1 MQANACPSHRPEIIL
16 SASPLKSHGSWA
28 YQALANSHADAFK
41 AIGHAVEKADAVR
54 QAGPNLSNG
63 EERERRNEWAEAPFR
78 LVLPPREGKA
88 RREKSIDPDGLRL
101 LDENT
106 AIPVNSL
113 FITVGFKMRGGD
125 ASVTSPRRA
134 SQSQSSSSPDLATF
148 P

>member
-1 MQANACPSHRPEIIL
+1 MGCAPKGKTSKIPDIPS
-16 SASPLKSHGSWA
+16 
-28 YQALANSHADAFK
+28 LANSYADALK
-41 AIGHAVEKADAVR
+41 AVGQTVEKADAVR

-88 RREKSIDPDGLRL
+88 RREKSIDPDGLGL